1 MSKKVLIT
9 GGNGLVASYLINQI
23 IKETDWRID
32 TTLRSNKKRLLDAT
46 ENMTDDEGDRIIISR
61 NYSEDQQ
68 YDIIVHLAAA
78 TDVGESINNPMK
90 YVEENIVETAKLL
103 EFARKQKNLQKFIFI
118 SSNEVF
124 GPAMYDVNYSELDR
138 LNPYSPYS
146 GTKAAAEQ
154 LCISYFNTYKM
165 PIDIVRTMNVFGER
179 QTARRFFPVV
189 IRKILDGEEINI
201 FDNFRTY
208 IHAEDVADAIMFI
221 IKGVYKYPK
230 YEHEGCHRYHVVGN
244 EEVSNLRVVK
254 AIGEIL
260 GIKPKYKIS
269 FDGRA
274 GYEERYSMSGAKMTG
289 FGWMP
294 KATLMQRIEQMT
306 LWSKDNRGWIDG

>member
-1 MSKKVLIT
+1 MSKKVLVT
-9 GGNGLVASYLINQI
+9 GGNGLVATYLINQI
-23 IKETDWRID
+23 IKETDWTVEATVRGN
-32 TTLRSNKKRLLDAT
+32 LKRLLDAT
-46 ENMTDDEGDRIIISR
+46 EHLPDDQQDRIIVSR
-61 NYSEDQQ
+61 NSYQDHEF
-68 YDIIVHLAAA
+68 DIIIHLAAA
-78 TDVGESINNPMK
+78 TDVGESIDNPLK
-90 YVEENIVETAKLL
+90 FVEENIVETARLL
-103 EFARKQKNLQKFIFI
+103 EFARKLPNLEKFIFI

-124 GPAMYDVNYSELDR
+124 GPAMYDVNYSELDP

-154 LCISYFNTYKM
+154 LCTSYFNTYKM
-165 PIDIVRTMNVFGER
+165 PIDIVRTMNIFGER
-179 QTARRFFPVV
+179 QTARRFFPVA

-221 IKGVYKYPK
+221 IKGEYFYPK
-230 YEHEGCHRYHVVGN
+230 YQHEGCHRYHVVGD

-260 GIKPKYKIS
+260 GIEPKYKIS

-274 GYEERYSMSGAKMTG
+274 GYEERYSLSGAKMMG
-289 FGWMP
+289 FGWKP
-294 KATLMQRIEQMT
+294 KATLMQRISQMA
-306 LWSKDNRGWIDG
+306 LWSKDNREWIDG

>member
-1 MSKKVLIT
+1 MSKNILVT

-23 IKETDWRID
+23 IKETDWSIH
-32 TTLRSNKKRLLDAT
+32 TTVRTNVDRLLGAT
-46 ENMTDDEGDRIIISR
+46 DNVTDDEGKRIIIS
-61 NYSEDQQ
+61 NKYSEGQQ

-78 TDVGESINNPMK
+78 TDVGESINDPMK
-90 YVEENIVETAKLL
+90 YVEENIVETAKVL
-103 EFARKQKNLQKFIFI
+103 EFARTIPDLEKFIFI

-124 GPAMYDVNYSELDR
+124 GPAMYDVNYSELDP

-154 LCISYFNTYKM
+154 LCTSYFNTYKM
-165 PIDIVRTMNVFGER
+165 PISIVRTMNVFGER

-201 FDNFRTY
+201 FDNVRTY

-221 IKGVYKYPK
+221 IKGQYKYPK

-244 EEVSNLRVVK
+244 EEVSNLRIVK
-254 AIGEIL
+254 TIGEIL

-274 GYEERYSMSGAKMTG
+274 GYEERYSMSGAKMMSL
-289 FGWMP
+289 GWTP
-294 KATLMQRIEQMT
+294 KATLAQRIKQMT
-306 LWSKDNRGWIDG
+306 LWSRDNRGWIDG

>member
-1 MSKKVLIT
+1 VSKRILVT
-9 GGNGLVASYLINQI
+9 GGNGLVATQFIAQVLR
-23 IKETDWRID
+23 ETDWNVY
-32 TTLRSNKKRLLDAT
+32 TTVRSNMRRLLDAT
-46 ENMTDDEGDRIIISR
+46 EEFSDEINQRVIIKG
-61 NYSEDQQ
+61 NYSEDQE

-78 TDVGESINNPMK
+78 TDVGESITNPMK
-90 YVEENIVETAKLL
+90 HVEQNIVETAKLL
-103 EFARKQKNLQKFIFI
+103 EFARTLPNLEKFIFI

-124 GPAMYDVNYSELDR
+124 GPAMYDVNYSELDS

-154 LCISYFNTYKM
+154 LCTSYFNTYKM
-165 PIDIVRTMNVFGER
+165 PISIVRTMNVFGER

-201 FDNFRTY
+201 FDNVRTY

-221 IKGVYKYPK
+221 IKGQYKYPK

-244 EEVSNLRVVK
+244 EEVSNLRIVK
-254 AIGEIL
+254 TIGEIL

-274 GYEERYSMSGAKMTG
+274 GYEERYSMSGAKMMSL
-289 FGWMP
+289 GWTP
-294 KATLMQRIEQMT
+294 KATLAQRIKQMT
-306 LWSKDNRGWIDG
+306 LWSRDNRGWIDG

>member
-46 ENMTDDEGDRIIISR
+46 DSMTDDEGERIIISR
-61 NYSEDQQ
+61 NYSEGQQ

-78 TDVGESINNPMK
+78 TDVGESITNPMK
-90 YVEENIVETAKLL
+90 FVEENIVETAKLL
-103 EFARKQKNLQKFIFI
+103 EFARTIPNLEKFIFI

-154 LCISYFNTYKM
+154 LCASYFNTYKM
-165 PIDIVRTMNVFGER
+165 PISIVRTMNVFGER

-189 IRKILDGEEINI
+189 VRKILDGEEINI

-221 IKGVYKYPK
+221 IKGAYKYPK

-274 GYEERYSMSGAKMTG
+274 GYEERYSMSGAKMMA
-289 FGWMP
+289 FGWSP

>member
-9 GGNGLVASYLINQI
+9 GGNGLVATYLINQI
-23 IKETDWRID
+23 VKETDWTIEATVRD
-32 TTLRSNKKRLLDAT
+32 NLKRLLDAT
-46 ENMTDDEGDRIIISR
+46 KDLTDEQADRIIISLNSYQDR
-61 NYSEDQQ
+61 EF
-68 YDIIVHLAAA
+68 DIIIHLAAA
-78 TDVGESINNPMK
+78 TDVGESIENPLK
-90 YVEENIVETAKLL
+90 FVEENIVETAKLL
-103 EFARKQKNLQKFIFI
+103 EFARKQTNLQKFIFI

-124 GPAMYDVNYSELDR
+124 GPAMYDVNYSELDP

-154 LCISYFNTYKM
+154 LCTSYFNTYKM
-165 PIDIVRTMNVFGER
+165 PIDIVRTMNIFGER
-179 QTARRFFPVV
+179 QTARRFFPVA

-221 IKGVYKYPK
+221 IKGEYFYPK
-230 YEHEGCHRYHVVGN
+230 YEHVGCHRYHVVGN
-244 EEVSNLRVVK
+244 EEVSNLRIVK

-260 GIKPKYKIS
+260 GIEPKYKIS

-274 GYEERYSMSGAKMTG
+274 GYEERYSMSGAKMMSM
-289 FGWMP
+289 GWKP
-294 KATLMQRIEQMT
+294 KETLMRRIEQMV
-306 LWSKDNRGWIDG
+306 LWSKDNREWIDG

>member
-1 MSKKVLIT
+1 VSKKVLIT